1 MCCPKSRCSCSPSAA
16 KIAWATATSR
26 STIGR
31 SVRSA
36 RCGRTSPACSISTS
50 ATARAR
56 RRRWARP
63 SIARS
68 RKKSC
73 CSLAVSDDSPPA
85 SIDDAIAAFNRG
97 AYFEAAEMFESA
109 SRAAGDDHELK
120 ALIVAF
126 NQIAAALHLRFER
139 GGRQA
144 SINLMSQAMLALDDL
159 KPARAGVDVERL
171 CAELAAYTEEVRA
184 TPRDERDGLKHRA
197 RIFLERRR
205 APKINRR

>member
-1 MCCPKSRCSCSPSAA
+1 VSGDPPS
-16 KIAWATATSR
+16 
-26 STIGR
+26 
-31 SVRSA
+31 
-36 RCGRTSPACSISTS
+36 
-50 ATARAR
+50 
-56 RRRWARP
+56 
-63 SIARS
+63 
-68 RKKSC
+68 
-73 CSLAVSDDSPPA
+73 A

-97 AYFEAAEMFESA
+97 AYFEAAEMFETA
-109 SRAAGDDHELK
+109 SRTAADDLK
-120 ALIVAF
+120 ALVAAF

-159 KPARAGVDVERL
+159 KPARGGIDVERL
-171 CAELAAYTEEVRA
+171 CVELAAYTEEVRA